1 MPTTLYAVPVSNF
14 CATVR
19 LVLRLKGV
27 TFDEMLPPDGYASV
41 AYKRLVPTGTV
52 PALVDDAVV
61 LSESAVIVEYLDARH
76 PEPPL
81 VPAEGIADRAR
92 IRWLARLHDTRIE
105 PPLRALFAHMN
116 PARRDAAVVD
126 SEWRRLEARLTD
138 LAAATTP
145 APFLAGDR
153 VTLADVVYPATL
165 LLGERMAAELGRV
178 LPLPT
183 PLAAWWARLRNEP
196 PVAAMLDGYAPAVA
210 DWLATKR
217 AEGRA

>member
-27 TFDEMLPPDGYASV
+27 TFDERRPPDGYASV
-41 AYKRLVPTGTV
+41 AYKRIVPTGTV
-52 PALVDDAVV
+52 PGLVDDAVV
-61 LSESAVIVEYLDARH
+61 LSESAVIVDHLDALYPH
-76 PEPPL
+76 PPL
-81 VPAEGIADRAR
+81 VPADDPGERAR

-105 PPLRALFAHMN
+105 PPLRTLFPHMN
-116 PARRDAAVVD
+116 PARRDEAVVD
-126 SEWRRLEARLTD
+126 AEWRRLETRLGD

-145 APFLAGDR
+145 APFLAGER
-153 VTLADVVYPATL
+153 MTLADVVYPATL
-165 LLGERMAAELGRV
+165 LLGERMAAELGRA
-178 LPLPT
+178 LPLPAV
-183 PLAAWWARLRNEP
+183 LAAWWARLRGEP
-196 PVAAMLDGYAPAVA
+196 PVAAMLDGYAPAVE